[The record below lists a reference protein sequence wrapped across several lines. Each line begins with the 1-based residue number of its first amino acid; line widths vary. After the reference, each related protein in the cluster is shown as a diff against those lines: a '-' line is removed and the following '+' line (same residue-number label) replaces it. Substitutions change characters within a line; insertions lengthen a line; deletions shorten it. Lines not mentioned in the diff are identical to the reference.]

1 MHTAVLCSDNFFG
14 QAEKAYKSIDKDKS
28 DYIADQRKQMI
39 TSTEYVPYWVII
51 AVAFMI
57 GIGTMIG
64 YKRVVHTIGEKIGS
78 KPINHMQ
85 GAVSQAMAMVTI
97 LLANFAHAP
106 VSTTHIVSSSVAG
119 TMVAEPDGSV
129 QKKTVNTILLAW
141 LFTLPITAL
150 MGAGI
155 YVCLSYFT
163 K

>member
-1 MHTAVLCSDNFFG
+1 
-14 QAEKAYKSIDKDKS
+14 
-28 DYIADQRKQMI
+28 
-39 TSTEYVPYWVII
+39 
-51 AVAFMI
+51 
-57 GIGTMIG
+57 
-64 YKRVVHTIGEKIGS
+64 
-78 KPINHMQ
+78 MQ
-85 GAVSQAMAMVTI
+85 GAVSQAMAIVTI

-141 LFTLPITAL
+141 IFTLPVTAL

-155 YVCLSYFT
+155 YVCLNYFI